1 MLLST
6 VARACP
12 RTILIILRLIKFEAC
27 DQVNGLMPHFPGQGG
42 DRPGKNK
49 RLGKNEHIELA
60 YKNLAKSSLAIV
72 VEFRVEFDHWRRERI

>member
-27 DQVNGLMPHFPGQGG
+27 DQMNGHMLHSPGQGG

-49 RLGKNEHIELA
+49 KLGKNEHIEIV
-60 YKNLAKSSLAIV
+60 YKNLATRPDGV
-72 VEFRVEFDHWRRERI
+72 VIEMVKIQRTQLKKEI